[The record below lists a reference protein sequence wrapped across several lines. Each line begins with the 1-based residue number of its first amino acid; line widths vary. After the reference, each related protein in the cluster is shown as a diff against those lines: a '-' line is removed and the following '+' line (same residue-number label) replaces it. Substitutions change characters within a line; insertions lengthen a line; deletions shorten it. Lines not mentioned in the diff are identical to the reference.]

1 MGQIDQWGGQGAP
14 IVLSVKKA
22 WLQKEKKEKGEEF
35 STVSFSKHSLKKERR
50 VLLL

>member
-22 WLQKEKKEKGEEF
+22 RPQKKKGEEF
-35 STVSFSKHSLKKERR
+35 STVSFSKHSLKKEREKGNI
-50 VLLL
+50 VVS

>member
-22 WLQKEKKEKGEEF
+22 QPEEKEETEQF
-35 STVSFSKHSLKKERR
+35 SCASQSTL
-50 VLLL
+50 